1 MANLHHPI
9 LIFLAFVLY
18 GNVTVVAQGA
28 MGSTLVKEID
38 QSVISRYRVVVY
50 LNEKIDLG
58 TLEREI
64 KQSQVPVKE
73 RPLLVKQA
81 LMDVAT
87 QSQSRLLEDI
97 KSEFGQLSLTNA
109 DVQHLWINNCIVL
122 WADQNVIDFIA
133 FHPKVELV
141 DLNSARKI
149 KLLDPPR
156 RVEAGSQR
164 TPGTP
169 EPGLIAIG
177 ADLMW
182 SMGYTGKN
190 RISYSIDTGV
200 WPDHPAIDNQFMANY
215 VPLDN
220 AWFAYDSELPSDKT
234 SDHGTHTIGTALGL
248 DENTNDTIGVAFK
261 AYYIAT
267 DPVATSLATV
277 KPLTDF
283 MFAFEWAFDPDGDPS
298 TTSDIPDVI
307 NNSWGYD
314 VPVDDELC
322 ESYASEMF
330 TAIQAAGIANVM
342 SAGNDG
348 PGPMT
353 IGIPHHIS
361 TGLVNTFSV
370 GAVDAHNPSLPI
382 AGFSSRGP
390 TICDATG
397 SLEIKPEVVAPGVAV
412 RSAIRNGEYDSY
424 QGTSMAS
431 PHVTGAVLLLREAF
445 PNVSGEEILLA
456 LYNSAM
462 DLGDV
467 GEDNFYGNG
476 MINVLSAFDLLAL
489 TNTPLPPDSTALDI
503 AITDVTV
510 PELDLQCGQALSPEI
525 TLSNLGTDVI
535 SEATITYSIVGE
547 SDHTLN
553 WTGTLVGGNSETV
566 VLDPITVS
574 AVGMAELWVRSEIN
588 GSPAEADVI
597 NNNRIKRLNVR
608 PEAEFP
614 FFEDFEQGRL
624 FDGSWMVRNEDA
636 AITWD
641 TVVAGGL
648 NWNQYSVFMNFR
660 QYNPKAGQNDE
671 LISPFIP
678 LPASNTAQLK
688 FDMSY
693 SFVHSSFADSLEV
706 LISTDCGSS
715 WSGLYLK
722 GGEELG
728 LPDSITEGDNDFV
741 PSDAGHWRTET
752 VMLTGFEGEE
762 ILLSF
767 KTSNYRGSLL
777 ILDNIRVFVSQDPAG
792 IDLISQADV
801 NIFPNPANTGFSV
814 ASDLSFDTDLLI
826 TDLTG
831 RTLKRINGLSLSS
844 NSVFI
849 SVSDLIAGTYLVR
862 FQSGDNKMVRPLVIA
877 R

>member
-1 MANLHHPI
+1 M
-9 LIFLAFVLY
+9 
-18 GNVTVVAQGA
+18 VAQGA
-28 MGSTLVKEID
+28 MGSTLAKEID
-38 QSVISRYRVVVY
+38 RSLERRFRVVVY
-50 LNEKIDLG
+50 LNHKADLSS
-58 TLEREI
+58 LENRMKEDDV
-64 KQSQVPVKE
+64 SVKD

-81 LMDVAT
+81 LVDVAS

-97 KSEFGQLSLTNA
+97 NSEFGQNSLANA
-109 DVQHLWINNCIVL
+109 DVNHLWINNCMVL
-122 WADQNVIDFIA
+122 WASESVIEFIA
-133 FHPKVELV
+133 FHPSVELV
-141 DLNSARKI
+141 DLNDARKI

-156 RVEAGSQR
+156 RVESGTQR

-261 AYYIAT
+261 AYYIAS

-283 MFAFEWAFDPDGDPS
+283 MFAFEWAFDPDGNPA

-370 GAVDAHNPSLPI
+370 GAVDAHNPTLPI

-445 PNVSGEEILLA
+445 PNVTGEEILLA

-476 MINVLSAFDLLAL
+476 MINVLSAFNLLAL
-489 TNTPLPPDSTALDI
+489 TNTPVPPDSTALDI
-503 AITDVTV
+503 AITEIIV
-510 PELDLQCGQALSPEI
+510 PELDLQCGQTLSPEI
-525 TLSNLGTDVI
+525 TLSNLGTEMI
-535 SEATITYSIVGE
+535 SQATVTYSVVGE
-547 SDHTLN
+547 PDHSLN
-553 WTGTLVGGNSETV
+553 WTGALAAGASETV
-566 VLDPITVS
+566 VLNPITVS
-574 AVGMAELWVRSEIN
+574 TVGMAELWVRSEIN
-588 GSPAEADVI
+588 GSPSEADVI

-608 PEAEFP
+608 PEAQFP
-614 FFEDFEQGRL
+614 FFEDFEEGQL
-624 FDGSWMVRNEDA
+624 FDGSWMVRNDDA

-641 TVVAGGL
+641 TIVSAGL

-671 LISPFIP
+671 LISPLIS
-678 LPASNTAQLK
+678 LPSSNTAQLK

-715 WSGLYLK
+715 WNSLYLK

-741 PSDAGHWRTET
+741 PSEAGHWRTET
-752 VMLTGFEGEE
+752 VALSGYEGEE

-767 KTSNYRGSLL
+767 KSSNYRGSLL
-777 ILDNIRVFVSQDPAG
+777 ILDNIRVFVSEDPAG
-792 IDLISQADV
+792 LGLMSNADV
-801 NIFPNPANTGFSV
+801 TIYPNPTNTGFHV
-814 ASDLSFDTDLLI
+814 ESDLSFQTDLLI

-831 RTLKRINGLSLSS
+831 RVLKRIAGLSLSS
-844 NSVFI
+844 NSVFV
-849 SVSDLIAGTYLVR
+849 SVSDLIAGTYLIR
-862 FQSGDNKMVRPLVIA
+862 FDSGNNKMVRPLVIA